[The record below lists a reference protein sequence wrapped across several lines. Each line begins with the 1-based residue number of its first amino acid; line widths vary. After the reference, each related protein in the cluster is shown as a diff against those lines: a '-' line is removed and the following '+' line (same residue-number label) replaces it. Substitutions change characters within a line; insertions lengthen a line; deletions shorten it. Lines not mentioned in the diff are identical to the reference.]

1 MKHMGVAAVV
11 FALLGAAATGAAAQN
26 VVNPRTA
33 TFTASADHAQ
43 LTGYV
48 IGYFLP
54 GAGAPVQSADL
65 GLPTPDA
72 TQTCTVTINTQPVPF
87 GMGYVARVKAIAA
100 GAESDWSEVSN
111 PFDRKPGPPGK
122 PVVK

>member
-1 MKHMGVAAVV
+1 MKKMLFVCLALVLLPVAVD
-11 FALLGAAATGAAAQN
+11 AQN

-43 LTGYV
+43 LTGYT
-48 IGYFLP
+48 IGYFV
-54 GAGAPVQSADL
+54 AGASEPVQTASI
-65 GLPTPDA
+65 GLPAPDA
-72 TQTCTVTINTQPVPF
+72 ANTCTVTINTQPMPF
-87 GMGYVARVKAIAA
+87 GLNYVARVKAVAA

-111 PFDRKPGPPGK
+111 PFDRKPGPPSK